1 MAVATRYLGLLSA
14 LACRVHKTS
23 QLCEISVEISV
34 EISADILGEIAYE
47 IYIEI
52 VICRKTGLH
61 IPDNTCPTT
70 PPHSN
75 ICTNK

>member
-1 MAVATRYLGLLSA
+1 MTVATRYLGLLSA

-23 QLCEISVEISV
+23 QLCEISI
-34 EISADILGEIAYE
+34 EISADILVEIAYE